1 MGFLAGGYPDT
12 GPLVSCSDHTIT
24 NVRSGAAC
32 QANFR
37 VDNDGLEYESDN
49 QGNYSASSG
58 QWLDRGLNSEVW
70 VERTV
75 NSGTLD
81 TDTIG
86 GSRVV
91 CSTDRIV
98 GITRGSAGTDT
109 ANVTLEFFD
118 AASGG
123 NSLDTATIALSAEF
137 SP

>member
-1 MGFLAGGYPDT
+1 
-12 GPLVSCSDHTIT
+12 
-24 NVRSGAAC
+24 
-32 QANFR
+32 
-37 VDNDGLEYESDN
+37 
-49 QGNYSASSG
+49 
-58 QWLDRGLNSEVW
+58 VW

-86 GSRVV
+86 ASRVV

-98 GITRGSAGTDT
+98 GITRSSAGTDT